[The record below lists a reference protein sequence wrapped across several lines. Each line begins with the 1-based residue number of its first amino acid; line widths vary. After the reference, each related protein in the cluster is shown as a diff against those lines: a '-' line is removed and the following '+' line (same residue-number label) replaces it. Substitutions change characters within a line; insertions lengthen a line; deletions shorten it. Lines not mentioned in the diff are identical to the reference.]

1 MMAFARRSS
10 ILLSLLLAGGAL
22 ACGPPPSPSGAGAG
36 DPQDP
41 VDALPVAQL
50 VERGRRFTAVG
61 DLTRAS
67 QYYEAALQRGAE
79 PREVEPALVEVLV
92 RQGRLG
98 HARQRAER
106 HVRRYPDAWRMR
118 VVLATILEAQGEPER
133 AIDQLRRALRTAPD
147 APLPHFL
154 LGTLLARGDRTDR
167 LEEARAALQRY
178 LALAP
183 DGRHAGEVRE
193 WLRKHAERRPE
204 MTARAVAVDVDAS
217 GGRSTTPPAH
227 ASPQD
232 APDDPSDTSAVESQ
246 R

>member
-22 ACGPPPSPSGAGAG
+22 ACGPPPPPSEAGTG
-36 DPQDP
+36 GPRDP
-41 VDALPVAQL
+41 VDALPVEQL
-50 VERGRRFTAVG
+50 VERGHRFTAVG

-79 PREVEPALVEVLV
+79 PLQVEPALVEVLV

-106 HVRRYPDAWRMR
+106 HVRRFPEAWRMR
-118 VVLATILEAQGEPER
+118 VVLATILEAQGEPEK
-133 AIDQLRRALRTAPD
+133 AVDQLRRALRTAPR

-154 LGTLLARGDRTDR
+154 LGTLLARGDGAGSQ
-167 LEEARAALQRY
+167 EEARAVFERY
-178 LALAP
+178 LTLAP

-193 WLRKHAERRPE
+193 WLRKHEEHGPE
-204 MTARAVAVDVDAS
+204 TTAGAVSAGVEEA
-217 GGRSTTPPAH
+217 GAGPT
-227 ASPQD
+227 ASPASSQD
-232 APDDPSDTSAVESQ
+232 TPDDPSDTSAVESQ